1 MWQKSK
7 SLYLILIYIFHFLP
21 VIFTKQRIVKNL
33 LGIDVGH
40 KTGFISFV
48 FSNSFPVKYF
58 PRYILLFLFIAIP
71 VLIPTGCADKT
82 KHDPVHLADCIK
94 LQQLTPEQEAKI
106 RKEIHARE
114 KALALD
120 SLFKKKAKNQ
130 GFNGAVLIAQK
141 GVILYQN
148 VFGYADF
155 GKKDSLCLNSAFQ
168 LASISKT
175 FTGTAVL
182 LLAQDKKLKLTDSIQ
197 KFIPSFPYH
206 GITIENLLSHR
217 SGLPN
222 YLYCFEDKRRLNGPA
237 PTNDSVLKW
246 FSEANPLPAA
256 YNKPGNSFS
265 YNNSNFIVLA
275 SIIEKVSEMSY
286 VQFMK
291 TRIFDPLGMEHT
303 FIDTIAP
310 DSLLRYRTTGH
321 QGNRKREREFFDG
334 VYGDK
339 GIFST
344 AADMQRWYF
353 ALHSGCLLNKHWLN
367 EAFTPRSFE
376 HKSRHNYGLGFRLM
390 TDPQNMKKVHYVY
403 HGGWWAGFSTM
414 LWMDMDADIAIIVLG
429 NRKSSTVY
437 DIKSVLSILEGN
449 KDSELESISDGGD

>member
-1 MWQKSK
+1 M
-7 SLYLILIYIFHFLP
+7 
-21 VIFTKQRIVKNL
+21 
-33 LGIDVGH
+33 
-40 KTGFISFV
+40 
-48 FSNSFPVKYF
+48 KYF
-58 PRYILLFLFIAIP
+58 PRYISLFLLTLLQ
-71 VLIPTGCADKT
+71 VLVPTSCADKT
-82 KHDPVHLADCIK
+82 KHDPGHLADCITQK
-94 LQQLTPEQEAKI
+94 RLSPEQEAKI

-120 SLFKKKAKNQ
+120 TLFRKKAKSQ

-141 GVILYQN
+141 GVILYQH
-148 VFGYADF
+148 VFGYSDF
-155 GKKDSLCLNSAFQ
+155 ESRDSLCLNSAFQ

-182 LLAQDKKLKLTDSIQ
+182 MLAQDKKLKLTDSIQ

-222 YLYCFEDKRRLNGPA
+222 YLYCFEDKRRLNQAA
-237 PTNDSVLKW
+237 PTNDTVLKW
-246 FSEANPLPAA
+246 FSEANPLPPA
-256 YNKPGNSFS
+256 YNKPGKSFS

-275 SIIEKVSEMSY
+275 SIIERVSGMRY
-286 VQFMK
+286 PDFIRK
-291 TRIFDPLGMEHT
+291 RIFEPLGMKHT

-339 GIFST
+339 GIFAT
-344 AADMQRWYF
+344 VGDMERWYF
-353 ALHSGCLLNKHWLN
+353 ALHSGCLLNKHWLH

-376 HKSRHNYGLGFRLM
+376 HRSRHNYGLGFRLM
-390 TDPQNMKKVHYVY
+390 TDPQDMKTVHYVY

-414 LWMDMDADIAIIVLG
+414 LWMDMDADIVIIVLG

-437 DIKSVLSILEGN
+437 DIKSVLSIVEGN
-449 KDSELESISDGGD
+449 RDSDLEQVSDGGD